1 MKAGA
6 KRSPSQ
12 DELELERKRR
22 EFHTLEHRLV
32 RLEHDLEDLR
42 EEVREFEKLY
52 AEKMAERIAEL
63 DQLKRE
69 LAETAPAG
77 EGTEPEE
84 AAEGGRQRYGFRE
97 EPPEQEEIPRIR
109 PTVGS
114 GDGEGIKEI
123 YRRVAKAIHPD
134 LAANEDERKR
144 RQKLMAEAN
153 RAYAEEDRVT
163 LRAIME
169 EWETDPETA
178 VAIGTAGELALVIR
192 RINRLGERIRAVELE
207 IARLRNS
214 ELYRLIQ
221 RVEEARWRGR
231 DMIAEMGA
239 RLDAEILAACRI
251 LNERGRAA
259 REQAEESRATFRVVH
274 FPGDR
279 PLGTLF
285 VRERNSGS
293 FLDWKRLGE
302 ALGNV
307 AVPAGKAL
315 RLDVQDEAT
324 ADLAR
329 LDSLGPYDLQACFIY
344 GGRDA
349 DLAPLLRFKG
359 IEELYLS
366 GDGITS
372 DGITRLQELRSL
384 ERLYLYDTAVGDAG
398 IVSLRQLPRLRSL
411 TLCNTP
417 VSEAGLDRL
426 KLAAP
431 ACRVVRLRSGR

>member
-1 MKAGA
+1 MKSGA
-6 KRSPSQ
+6 KRSPTP

-42 EEVREFEKLY
+42 EEIREFEKLY
-52 AEKMAERIAEL
+52 AEKMADRIAEL

-69 LAETAPAG
+69 LAEATDGTAERPGAG
-77 EGTEPEE
+77 DEH
-84 AAEGGRQRYGFRE
+84 GRQRYGLRD
-97 EPPEQEEIPRIR
+97 EPPDQEEVPRITS
-109 PTVGS
+109 PG
-114 GDGEGIKEI
+114 GDTGRSEGIKEI

-134 LAANEDERKR
+134 LAGNDDERKR

-178 VAIGTAGELALVIR
+178 VAVGTTGELALLGR
-192 RINRLGERIRAVELE
+192 RIGRLGERIRAVELE

-239 RLDAEILAACRI
+239 RLDAEILAVCRV
-251 LNERGRAA
+251 LNQRRRTAP
-259 REQAEESRATFRVVH
+259 EQPDPRATFRVVR
-274 FPGDR
+274 FPGER

-302 ALGNV
+302 ALGTV

-315 RLDVQDEAT
+315 RLDVQGEPA
-324 ADLAR
+324 ASLAQ
-329 LDSLGPYDLQACFIY
+329 LGSLGPHDLQACFMY
-344 GGRDA
+344 GASDA
-349 DLAPLLRFKG
+349 DLPALLRLTG

-372 DGITRLQELRSL
+372 EGMAQLLELRHL

-398 IVSLRQLPRLRSL
+398 IACLRMLPRLRSL

-417 VSEAGLDRL
+417 VTEAGMDRL